1 MSTNPTVTKTVTH
14 LRHRARAWQGTAAAW
29 TAIAIQ
35 RTVAGAGIRQRYKTQ
50 RDRAIR
56 AALLRGVPVE
66 HLATRLRLAANTVRA
81 IKRGERTAE

>member
-1 MSTNPTVTKTVTH
+1 MSTNPTTTKTAAH
-14 LRHRARAWQGTAAAW
+14 LRSRARTWQGIAAAW
-29 TAIAIQ
+29 TAVAIQ
-35 RTVAGAGIRQRYKTQ
+35 HTLAGAGIRQRYKTQ

-66 HLATRLRLAANTVRA
+66 PLANRLRLATNTVRA